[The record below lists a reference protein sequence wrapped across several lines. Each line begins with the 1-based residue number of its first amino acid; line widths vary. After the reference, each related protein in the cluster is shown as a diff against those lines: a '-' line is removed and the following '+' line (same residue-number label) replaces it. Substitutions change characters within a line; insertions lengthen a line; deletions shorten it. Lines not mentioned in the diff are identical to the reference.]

1 MNGVKSRMRTERVD
15 EMLLVKYL
23 LGTLSEEEKVQVEDR
38 AFADPN
44 YLGALDAA
52 EADLIDAYVR
62 GELPQSD
69 RRLFEGLFLTSPQ
82 RRRKVEF
89 ARALSSAIAA
99 EAPTLRAAAPEV
111 PSVWQSLARLVV
123 ARTFAVQFAA
133 GMATL
138 VLVAGA
144 SWLAVE
150 NRKMHSNLAALEAQR
165 SDLTAREQALSRQ
178 LSQEQGRVA
187 ELQKQQSAGGNG
199 PSVFASLILLP
210 GLSRAQSSHAQL
222 VLNRSAQLAH
232 IEIQLEARDNFPRYR
247 TELRTRGGVD
257 ILTQANLSRQRS
269 GAEYVVSMDVPAS
282 ALPVGEYELALK
294 GVTAG
299 NAREIGYYYFG
310 VTRQ

>member
-1 MNGVKSRMRTERVD
+1 MRTERVE

-38 AFADPN
+38 AFADRT

-69 RRLFEGLFLTSPQ
+69 RLLFEGLFLTSPQ

-89 ARALSSAIAA
+89 ARALSRAIAA
-99 EAPTLRAAAPEV
+99 EARTLRAAAPEV
-111 PSVWQSLARLVV
+111 PSVWQSLARLVA

-150 NRKMHSNLAALEAQR
+150 NRRMHSSLAALEAQSR
-165 SDLTAREQALSRQ
+165 DLAVREQALGRQ
-178 LSQEQGRVA
+178 LSQEQSRVENLTS
-187 ELQKQQSAGGNG
+187 ELQRQQPTGGKG
-199 PSVFASLILLP
+199 AAAIASLILLP
-210 GLSRAQSSHAQL
+210 GLSRAQSSRTQL

-232 IEIQLEARDNFPRYR
+232 IEIQLEARDDFPRYR
-247 TELRTRGGVD
+247 AELRTRGGVD
-257 ILTQANLSRQRS
+257 ILTQANLRRQRS
-269 GAEYVVSMDVPAS
+269 GAAYVVSMDVPAS
-282 ALPVGEYELALK
+282 ALPGGEYELALK
-294 GVTAG
+294 GIGAG
-299 NAREIGYYYFG
+299 DVQEIGYYYFG